1 MADDFGKISG
11 GWYFTWY
18 LGDMADIFHWI
29 SAKYQGDIGGYPT
42 LVMQQ
47 RARKYYR
54 YNNGTLQQ

>member
-29 SAKYQGDIGGYPT
+29 FSWLELSWTQTGAIVNSEKPLGY
-42 LVMQQ
+42 LFID
-47 RARKYYR
+47 K
-54 YNNGTLQQ
+54 